1 MSGCYGGY
9 NIIVRGQGPVV
20 VNMSNRCLSVGPDR
34 CGIFNHG
41 WDGSYLFGEG
51 PKSVDE
57 AQAPIE
63 AAGAQIKKLFPSAFL
78 SHIRT
83 GGDVT

>member
-1 MSGCYGGY
+1 L
-9 NIIVRGQGPVV
+9 V
-20 VNMSNRCLSVGPDR
+20 DR

-41 WDGSYLFGEG
+41 WVASYLFGEG

-57 AQAPIE
+57 AQAPIK
-63 AAGAQIKKLFPSAFL
+63 AADAQIMKLFPSAFL

-83 GGDVT
+83 VGDLILALRNLGYDTVSASSDDYSGMS